1 MRDDMLRKVDIPV
14 EDHDYRM
21 DNTELN
27 NPPPLE
33 DASDELQNNSNKNE
47 PIQISENKAPIRSYT
62 LMSTKGVKI
71 EIESDSD
78 NDSENDSEAI
88 TESDSD
94 SDASVKSENDD
105 KYESIFN
112 ISKQNKVLVKEI
124 DDKELSTN
132 LRSPLIQEI
141 DNINEN
147 KHDNLLSEK
156 TNEIKVLEQENDLI
170 IRDINDDVNKIN
182 DERKCNKLLIEELET
197 ENNNESLIEKSEKTE
212 NNKLLVEECETS
224 ENNRPLIEELETS
237 ENNKL
242 LIEELET
249 SENNKLLIE
258 ELETSENNKL
268 LVEELETSE
277 NNKPLVEELEISEN
291 KKSFTEELETHEETN
306 QQIEELDIDESKKP
320 LNKELE
326 ISDSK
331 ELTIEENNKE
341 LLIEENNNHEYSNK
355 IKNETKEDKIINNI
369 TNNNND
375 DDIENVSLDDLNF
388 DKPKSLKDTLINKIK
403 TGSNVI
409 DILNSELKSPSLTR
423 NIDENDTDSVDSEA
437 ELIIDE
443 EDNKQDIHNNNE
455 VIQNEEIPV
464 KKESFE
470 EIDYNIDEVNS
481 VQMTTRNSN
490 DESENEDLE
499 AELIQDIE

>member
-224 ENNRPLIEELETS
+224 ENNRP
-237 ENNKL
+237 
-242 LIEELET
+242 
-249 SENNKLLIE
+249 LIE